1 VVPAAATP
9 WGRPVWV
16 AIYRTH
22 VHHKATK
29 NYQLDLFD
37 PSGRG
42 NHEKTIARLKTGL
55 ASREPYPSTTRMTSS

>member
-29 NYQLDLFD
+29 NYQL
-37 PSGRG
+37 
-42 NHEKTIARLKTGL
+42 KTGL
-55 ASREPYPSTTRMTSS
+55 AAREPYPSTTRMTSS